1 LFDGIVPP
9 GDDFAGFLE
18 ELMAAAKE
26 MGEPFFL
33 RTDHTSAKHSWEETC
48 FVKSTSDLMQHVY

>member
-1 LFDGIVPP
+1 
-9 GDDFAGFLE
+9 
-18 ELMAAAKE
+18 MAAAKE